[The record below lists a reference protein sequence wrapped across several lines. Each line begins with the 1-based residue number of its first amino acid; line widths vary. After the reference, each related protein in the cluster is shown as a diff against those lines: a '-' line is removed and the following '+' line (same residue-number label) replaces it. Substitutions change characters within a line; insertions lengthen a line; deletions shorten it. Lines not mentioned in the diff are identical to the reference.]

1 MYTSEPSENEL
12 KNKAEYNL
20 IFSEG
25 HRLLY
30 TDYISFQYVCVK
42 CMHCVT
48 ILSTNMVIPIWY
60 TGL

>member
-25 HRLLY
+25 HGLLY
-30 TDYISFQYVCVK
+30 TDYVSFQYISVSSVCIVL
-42 CMHCVT
+42 
-48 ILSTNMVIPIWY
+48 LSCLQIR
-60 TGL
+60 